1 MVRGVQKT
9 KKQIQQ
15 KTNHGVVYG
24 QEKDHDTTFDPG
36 GDKVLCLEKDLSTFS
51 VISIERDNFDYH
63 FLQLT

>member
-24 QEKDHDTTFDPG
+24 QEKDHGTTYDAG
-36 GDKVLCLEKDLSTFS
+36 GDKIVLMEKDPSRQTS
-51 VISIERDNFDYH
+51 GKNRSCIEME
-63 FLQLT
+63 